1 MTCVTCIVF
10 TVVVFSHRYLS
21 GVREILCGIL
31 QREGKGREKLARV
44 TCKTIIYD
52 LCYLCSGVILVV
64 FSPWYLSGV
73 RETLY
78 GLV

>member
-1 MTCVTCIVF
+1 MLPVYCYCSG
-10 TVVVFSHRYLS
+10 VFSPQC
-21 GVREILCGIL
+21 VREILYGIV
-31 QREGKGREKLARV
+31 QREGKGREKFAQV

-64 FSPWYLSGV
+64 FSPWYLSDV